1 MAVHQV
7 QVFKLGIATQ
17 FERLTG
23 REKQYAHH
31 MARAAWLGSR
41 IILQQ
46 VSPESS
52 SIFDFI
58 IELHRTCSG
67 NWHSFIGEGVSSDDL
82 QKFLTYAATFLS
94 NAGNYYGS
102 GDQKFVPGIENH
114 VLKKLADRFSVLRE
128 LYDETSQSS
137 YYLGNAISE
146 SDAAIVSK
154 ILEQNAVFPEN
165 TRLRKSEDGTEYD
178 VLIASVERGLVAQFS
193 LPSGQGHV
201 RLLKGDHSSDLQLVC
216 AELNEASKYAA
227 NDLQRNI
234 LSAYIESFQ
243 TGSLDIYRTSQRLWV
258 QDKAPRVENIFGFVE
273 PYRDPQGI
281 RGEFEAPVAI
291 ADDSETRLLA
301 ELVDNSAKFIRRLP
315 WATPE
320 NDGKGPF
327 EKSLFEPPDFSSI
340 HALAYCSSIIF
351 PGINLPNYN
360 DIRQENGFKNVI
372 ISNRMIAESQA
383 KQYPFIED
391 SEAEKFREHKFQAYY
406 WWVVLHELL
415 GHGTGRMMVESM
427 DGKFNFDIENPP
439 VNPLTGRPIS
449 SWYKPGQ
456 TWTGQFG
463 ELATTVDECRAEL
476 VGAYLMD
483 DSELLEMFG
492 FTETSNIHA
501 EDLTYNLYLQLGVDG
516 LRGLSNFNVQ
526 SNKWGQAH
534 SRAHFAILK
543 CLLLNGGGVITI
555 SRNKPKQRLTVRVD
569 RSKIRTH
576 GKPALGKMLLHLHV
590 FRCTADV
597 EGCRTYYEKLSSVDG
612 EYIEWRETVIVNKPP
627 PLVFVQANTFRD
639 GDTITLKEYEP
650 TVEGVIASWVER
662 QCEQQIDLP

>member
-1 MAVHQV
+1 MRITWLALLDSDRGSFCDRFLRNH
-7 QVFKLGIATQ
+7 LQ
-17 FERLTG
+17 F
-23 REKQYAHH
+23 
-31 MARAAWLGSR
+31 S
-41 IILQQ
+41 I
-46 VSPESS
+46 SSSS
-52 SIFDFI
+52 SIAPV
-58 IELHRTCSG
+58 L
-67 NWHSFIGEGVSSDDL
+67 
-82 QKFLTYAATFLS
+82 ATGILS
-94 NAGNYYGS
+94 LEKGS
-102 GDQKFVPGIENH
+102 GDQKFAPGIENR
-114 VLKKLADRFSVLRE
+114 VLKKLADRSSVLTE
-128 LYDETSQSS
+128 LYEEIHKSIESIPPFNLGFPSETSQSS

-154 ILEQNAVFPEN
+154 ILEQNAVFPKN
-165 TRLRKSEDGTEYD
+165 TRLQKSKDDTEYD
-178 VLIASVERGLVAQFS
+178 VLIASVKRELVAQFS

-243 TGSLDIYRTSQRLWV
+243 TGSLDIYSTSQRLWV

-281 RGEFEAPVAI
+281 RGEFEA
-291 ADDSETRLLA
+291 L
-301 ELVDNSAKFIRRLP
+301 
-315 WATPE
+315 
-320 NDGKGPF
+320 
-327 EKSLFEPPDFSSI
+327 
-340 HALAYCSSIIF
+340 
-351 PGINLPNYN
+351 YN

-391 SEAEKFREHKFQAYY
+391 SEAEQFRKHKFQASYC
-406 WWVVLHELL
+406 WVVLHELL

-427 DGKFNFDIENPP
+427 DEKFNFDIENPP
-439 VNPLTGRPIS
+439 INPLTGRPIS
-449 SWYKPGQ
+449 SW
-456 TWTGQFG
+456 
-463 ELATTVDECRAEL
+463 AEL

-534 SRAHFAILK
+534 SRAHFGILK

-555 SRNKPKQRLTVRVD
+555 SHNKPKQRLTVQVD
-569 RSKIRTH
+569 RSKIRTR
-576 GKPALGKMLLHLHV
+576 GKPALGKMLLHLHM

-650 TVEGVIASWVER
+650 TVEGVIASWAER
-662 QCEQQIDLP
+662 QCERQIDLP

>member
-1 MAVHQV
+1 M
-7 QVFKLGIATQ
+7 LNSISS
-17 FERLTG
+17 
-23 REKQYAHH
+23 
-31 MARAAWLGSR
+31 AAWLGSR
-41 IILQQ
+41 IILRQ

-82 QKFLTYAATFLS
+82 QKFLTYVATFLS
-94 NAGNYYGS
+94 NAGNYY
-102 GDQKFVPGIENH
+102 
-114 VLKKLADRFSVLRE
+114 KLADRSSVLRE
-128 LYDETSQSS
+128 LYEEIHKSIESIPPFNLGFPSETSQSS

-146 SDAAIVSK
+146 SDATIVSK
-154 ILEQNAVFPEN
+154 ILEQNSVFPEN
-165 TRLRKSEDGTEYD
+165 TRLRKSEDGTEYE
-178 VLIASVERGLVAQFS
+178 VLIASVERGAVAQFS
-193 LPSGQGHV
+193 LPSDQGH
-201 RLLKGDHSSDLQLVC
+201 
-216 AELNEASKYAA
+216 
-227 NDLQRNI
+227 
-234 LSAYIESFQ
+234 
-243 TGSLDIYRTSQRLWV
+243 
-258 QDKAPRVENIFGFVE
+258 DKAPRVENIFGFVG

-281 RGEFEAPVAI
+281 RGEFEALVAI

-315 WATPE
+315 WATQE

-383 KQYPFIED
+383 EQYPFIED
-391 SEAEKFREHKFQAYY
+391 SEAEQFRKHKFQAYY
-406 WWVVLHELL
+406 Y
-415 GHGTGRMMVESM
+415 M

-439 VNPLTGRPIS
+439 INPLTGRPIS

-501 EDLTYNLYLQLGVDG
+501 DDLTYNLYLQLGVDG

-555 SRNKPKQRLTVRVD
+555 SHSEPKHRLTVQVD
-569 RSKIRTH
+569 RSEIRTR
-576 GKPALGKMLLHLHV
+576 GKPALGKMLLHLHM